1 MSALFDAPI
10 ILIKKLMINFR
21 CKPFYELT
29 ALQLYA
35 VMALRQE
42 VFVVEQN
49 CPYLD
54 ADGKDLK
61 GWHLMGY
68 DDEGQL
74 VAYARLLPKN
84 VAYDNHASIG
94 RVVVSSII
102 RRQGFGRGLMKAA
115 LDNMEQL
122 FPGDTI
128 KISAQTYLREF
139 YESLGFVVSG
149 ESYLEDDIP
158 HFPMVQ

>member
-1 MSALFDAPI
+1 
-10 ILIKKLMINFR
+10 MINFR

-35 VMALRQE
+35 IMALRQE

-68 DDEGQL
+68 DDDGQL
-74 VAYARLLPKN
+74 VAYARLLPKG
-84 VAYDNHASIG
+84 VSYENHASVG
-94 RVVVSSII
+94 RVVTTANI
-102 RRQGFGRGLMKAA
+102 RGQGVGRKLMKNAM
-115 LDNMEQL
+115 DYVEQL
-122 FPGDTI
+122 FPGDNI
-128 KISAQTYLREF
+128 KISAQTYLRGF

-149 ESYLEDDIP
+149 EEYLEDGIP
-158 HFPMVQ
+158 HFPMVR